1 MLGVFQNFA
10 NLKIYHN
17 GVKQT
22 SNELRAEFWINRGRS
37 YVRKLLN
44 SYLQKLLNSSF
55 YLQTS
60 SIPKLQLARKLK
72 FTIVSKKNATVLFQV
87 CGVDYLGPLYVKDI

>member
-44 SYLQKLLNSSF
+44 SSF

-72 FTIVSKKNATVLFQV
+72 FTIVLKKNATVLFQV

>member
-44 SYLQKLLNSSF
+44 SSF
-55 YLQTS
+55 YFQTS

>member
-22 SNELRAEFWINRGRS
+22 SNELRAEFWVNRGRS
-37 YVRKLLN
+37 YVR
-44 SYLQKLLNSSF
+44 KLLNSSF

-87 CGVDYLGPLYVKDI
+87 CGVDYLGALYVKDI

>member
-37 YVRKLLN
+37 YVR
-44 SYLQKLLNSSF
+44 KLLNSSF

>member
-22 SNELRAEFWINRGRS
+22 SNELRAEFWVNRGRS
-37 YVRKLLN
+37 YVR
-44 SYLQKLLNSSF
+44 KLLNSSF